1 MMKTTE
7 IVGDPDQY
15 NWKIEGKPVGMWG
28 CDSHVTSWRNQQYY
42 KTSKVIIPTDNDY
55 SRETYNKSTLKMF
68 QNLKNELT
76 GESLKDNI
84 TVEVKY
90 NMYEGSSHGENRHVV
105 KIRIVEDVSSKKT
118 GAFPEYIQN
127 EKDKSQKHYAEQSYR
142 GSFKSS
148 VDVKYDIKGI
158 LENLPKGYEFQG
170 VGFERN
176 DFDGGFGHSDNVV
189 TEIVFEKIVKRESFE
204 KYNAKR
210 DKEHQEFEKT
220 KEGWAK
226 NWGYKTWEEYQNSEE
241 YQKRITKQE
250 HLSN

>member
-68 QNLKNELT
+68 QNLKNGLT
-76 GESLKDNI
+76 GKALEKNT
-84 TVEVKY
+84 TVEVQY
-90 NMYEGSSHGENRHVV
+90 VMYEGSSRDMKPDFDGENRHVV
-105 KIRIVEDVSSKKT
+105 TIRIVEDVSSRKT
-118 GAFPEYIQN
+118 EALPEYIQN
-127 EKDKSQKHYAEQSYR
+127 TKPESQKHFNEQAYR

-148 VDVKYDIKGI
+148 VSAKYDMKRI
-158 LENLPKGYEFQG
+158 LENLPKGYEFIG

-189 TEIVFEKIVKRESFE
+189 TEIGFEKIVKRESFE
-204 KYNAKR
+204 KYKAKS
-210 DKEHQEFEKT
+210 DKKHQEFEKT
-220 KEGWAK
+220 KERWA
-226 NWGYKTWEEYQNSEE
+226 NEAGYKTWDE
-241 YQKRITKQE
+241 YQKVRK
-250 HLSN
+250 SNKTE